1 MSDFEETIL
10 TILFILLYILI
21 MSIWGINLFKKLSEI
36 KNLSEAK
43 RLFRI
48 EICLFFLFG
57 GIMFSKYGLRR

>member
-21 MSIWGINLFKKLSEI
+21 MSIWAINLFKKLSEI

-43 RLFRI
+43 GLFRI
-48 EICLFFLFG
+48 EICVFFLLG